1 MKGDITQTKTGAGF
15 VAKLISG
22 VDLAGDMVGG
32 TIGPYGRNV
41 LIERR
46 VHAYPIATNDGKRV
60 IKAVNPKDPVERMVV
75 RSLEDAANN
84 TDLKAGDGTTGTVV
98 LAQAIVH
105 KVFHELEKNAP
116 DLGVKMTG
124 MKQMSVVKLRKD
136 INEARDKVLKALEK
150 SRRKITSLEDLEK
163 VAVTSVEDEKMGKVI
178 AGMVKKI
185 GVDGH
190 IFVEEGFTFETQT
203 EVIEGMKFWGKLAAN
218 FMIIARNRMETTL
231 QKPPILVTNLTLKN
245 VNEFGRGG
253 GNWLGDDLMK
263 KGENVL
269 VVMAWKFE
277 KDFLRQIADIWKRT
291 GFKIIC
297 IKVPAITTE
306 QLQDVAVYVGTPL
319 IDENTNMKL
328 SDVSMTD
335 LGSAEKL
342 TANAEETVIVGGKGT
357 KTEIE
362 KRISEVKEQI
372 KVEKL
377 PEFRKKLE
385 QRIADLSSGIG
396 VIKIGNSSQLE
407 QLYVLDK
414 VQDAVLATKCAMRDG
429 VVKGG
434 GLALK
439 EIVEKLPQSILTEP
453 LKAPYQ
459 RIQENAGEPFEIPDH
474 ILDPCLVVKAEVENA
489 CSVAG
494 TLITT
499 FGGIYDEVDY
509 TLENFKDEIKRW
521 ADKIQGIEN
530 PMPEDPALDR

>member
-22 VDLAGDMVGG
+22 VDLVGDMVGG

-218 FMIIARNRMETTL
+218 FMIIDRNRMETTL

-474 ILDPCLVVKAEVENA
+474 ILDPYLVVKAEVENA

>member
-218 FMIIARNRMETTL
+218 FMIIDRNRMETTL

-245 VNEFGRGG
+245 VNEFGRGE

-357 KTEIE
+357 KT
-362 KRISEVKEQI
+362 
-372 KVEKL
+372 
-377 PEFRKKLE
+377 
-385 QRIADLSSGIG
+385 
-396 VIKIGNSSQLE
+396 
-407 QLYVLDK
+407 
-414 VQDAVLATKCAMRDG
+414 AMRDG

-474 ILDPCLVVKAEVENA
+474 ILDPYLVVKAEVENA

-509 TLENFKDEIKRW
+509 TLENFTDEIKRW